1 MSMDITSLRR
11 FMFVASEGN
20 ISRAAK
26 SLGLSQST
34 LSRQVMDLE
43 EELGVTLLLRGNRQ
57 VTLTEEGTYLLSKA
71 QEIISLSDKTK
82 SDLQNLG
89 SLVNGEIYI
98 GIGET
103 AGISFVADKIIDL
116 KKQFNHL
123 TFHLY
128 SGNELDTM
136 HKLEN
141 GLIDFGIV
149 RKPMNLSAYQS
160 IAIPVKDEWGALFNR
175 KHPLANEETVNR
187 EQLMGEPL
195 ILPRQEEAI
204 NHIYQWFGVSPD
216 KLTIS
221 ATYERITNAALL
233 TEKNIGVSIGLKDLI
248 QTQNHPYLSFIPF
261 EPALNSSITMVW
273 KKNQNFSPA
282 AQVFLD
288 YLLDTEAN

>member
-1 MSMDITSLRR
+1 MDITSLRR
-11 FMFVASEGN
+11 FMVVASEGN

-43 EELGVTLLLRGNRQ
+43 EELGVTLFIRGNRQ

-71 QEIISLSDKTK
+71 QEIISLSDKTQ
-82 SDLQNLG
+82 SDLRNLG

-103 AGISFVADKIIDL
+103 AGMSFVADKIIDL

-123 TFHLY
+123 SFHLY

-149 RKPMNLSAYQS
+149 SQSMNVSTYQS
-160 IAIPVKDEWGALFNR
+160 ISIPLKDEWGALFNR

>member
-1 MSMDITSLRR
+1 MDITSLRR
-11 FMFVASEGN
+11 FMVVASEGN

-43 EELGVTLLLRGNRQ
+43 EELGVTLFIRGNRQ

-71 QEIISLSDKTK
+71 QEIISLSDKTQ
-82 SDLQNLG
+82 SDLRNLG

-103 AGISFVADKIIDL
+103 AGMSFVADKIIDL

-123 TFHLY
+123 SFHLY
-128 SGNELDTM
+128 SGNELATM

-149 RKPMNLSAYQS
+149 SQSMNVSTYQS
-160 IAIPVKDEWGALFNR
+160 ISIPLKDEWGALFNR
-175 KHPLANEETVNR
+175 KHPLANEETVTR

-195 ILPRQEEAI
+195 IVPRQEEAMTP
-204 NHIYQWFGVSPD
+204 IYQWFGVSRE
-216 KLTIS
+216 KLNTA
-221 ATYERITNAALL
+221 ATYEQITHAALL
-233 TEKNIGVSIGLKDLI
+233 TEKNIGVSIGLKDLVY
-248 QTQNHPYLSFIPF
+248 TTNHPYLSFIPF
-261 EPALNSSITMVW
+261 DPPLTSPIKIVW
-273 KKNQNFSPA
+273 KKAQNFSPA

-288 YLLDTEAN
+288 YLLETEAD